1 MTRVFIWKNNSPQ
14 EWEEISFSAFS
25 KARRNGCF
33 TGRFFVETVKMFRDE
48 DDRIIM
54 ECSRKDF
61 EKYQQEDR
69 HSRYLQE
76 HEKSRSIF
84 PASHVGDRDGTEEG
98 YQDTDLFVDESV
110 DTAEQAIQNL
120 LLEDLHQA
128 LLKLSPAER
137 DSSNG
142 RPMESQVINRAFNKL
157 IKENGLPHV
166 VFHSL
171 RHSSITYKLK
181 LNGGDMKSVQGDSG
195 HAQVKM
201 VADVYSHIIDED
213 RCINAQRLEEA
224 FYSSKTPDPVEDTE
238 PKTADTA
245 VTESDESDAAK
256 ILELLKNPE
265 TAALLKQLAKAL

>member
-84 PASHVGDRDGTEEG
+84 PASHVGDRGGTEEG

-137 DSSNG
+137 DFILSYY
-142 RPMESQVINRAFNKL
+142 E
-157 IKENGLPHV
+157 
-166 VFHSL
+166 
-171 RHSSITYKLK
+171 
-181 LNGGDMKSVQGDSG
+181 MKIPN
-195 HAQVKM
+195 AT
-201 VADVYSHIIDED
+201 
-213 RCINAQRLEEA
+213 CLAQRYMDKISFALSYRT
-224 FYSSKTPDPVEDTE
+224 FSSMFCIRQ
-238 PKTADTA
+238 
-245 VTESDESDAAK
+245 SIR
-256 ILELLKNPE
+256 ILLNTCVLYLLIQN
-265 TAALLKQLAKAL
+265 LLSA

>member
-1 MTRVFIWKNNSPQ
+1 MRWEAYIAKYPFLRSNSLTTKNLNGGKDMTRVFIWKNNSPQ

-110 DTAEQAIQNL
+110 DTAEQAICNL
-120 LLEDLHQA
+120 LMADLHRA
-128 LLKLSPAER
+128 LQQLSQKER
-137 DSSNG
+137 SFILDYYG
-142 RPMESQVINRAFNKL
+142 MEKPSTL
-157 IKENGLPHV
+157 
-166 VFHSL
+166 
-171 RHSSITYKLK
+171 
-181 LNGGDMKSVQGDSG
+181 
-195 HAQVKM
+195 
-201 VADVYSHIIDED
+201 
-213 RCINAQRLEEA
+213 
-224 FYSSKTPDPVEDTE
+224 
-238 PKTADTA
+238 
-245 VTESDESDAAK
+245 
-256 ILELLKNPE
+256 
-265 TAALLKQLAKAL
+265 QLAKRYGISQPAAHKRLKKIEEKIKKLVIDF

>member
-1 MTRVFIWKNNSPQ
+1 MAGGENTSGLFLCPVLGGRYALGGVHSKISMTPFKFADYQEFERRKGYDESIHLENNSPQ

-110 DTAEQAIQNL
+110 DTAEQAICNL
-120 LLEDLHQA
+120 LMADLHRA
-128 LLKLSPAER
+128 LQQLSQKER
-137 DSSNG
+137 SFILDYYG
-142 RPMESQVINRAFNKL
+142 MEKPSTL
-157 IKENGLPHV
+157 
-166 VFHSL
+166 
-171 RHSSITYKLK
+171 
-181 LNGGDMKSVQGDSG
+181 
-195 HAQVKM
+195 
-201 VADVYSHIIDED
+201 
-213 RCINAQRLEEA
+213 
-224 FYSSKTPDPVEDTE
+224 
-238 PKTADTA
+238 
-245 VTESDESDAAK
+245 
-256 ILELLKNPE
+256 
-265 TAALLKQLAKAL
+265 QLAKRYGISQPAAHKRLKKIEEKIKKLVIDF

>member
-137 DSSNG
+137 DFILS
-142 RPMESQVINRAFNKL
+142 
-157 IKENGLPHV
+157 
-166 VFHSL
+166 
-171 RHSSITYKLK
+171 
-181 LNGGDMKSVQGDSG
+181 
-195 HAQVKM
+195 
-201 VADVYSHIIDED
+201 YSHIIDED

>member
-137 DSSNG
+137 DFILSYY
-142 RPMESQVINRAFNKL
+142 E
-157 IKENGLPHV
+157 
-166 VFHSL
+166 
-171 RHSSITYKLK
+171 
-181 LNGGDMKSVQGDSG
+181 MKIPN
-195 HAQVKM
+195 AT
-201 VADVYSHIIDED
+201 
-213 RCINAQRLEEA
+213 CLAQRYGITRQAADCKTDAEVYRGGCLSNSA
-224 FYSSKTPDPVEDTE
+224 FLIAYRNRF
-238 PKTADTA
+238 A
-245 VTESDESDAAK
+245 VRHFVRPPFVKFIAIAVWLCT
-256 ILELLKNPE
+256 
-265 TAALLKQLAKAL
+265 

>member
-84 PASHVGDRDGTEEG
+84 PASHVGDRGGTEEG

-110 DTAEQAIQNL
+110 DTAEQAIHERLYQQHIHGICLFFLNL
-120 LLEDLHQA
+120 PFLGR
-128 LLKLSPAER
+128 AER
-137 DSSNG
+137 NTGKVFGVQNVLRIVISGSNLFLCRIVRFCLHRNRFLQG
-142 RPMESQVINRAFNKL
+142 FGNLHIVFFQV
-157 IKENGLPHV
+157 
-166 VFHSL
+166 
-171 RHSSITYKLK
+171 
-181 LNGGDMKSVQGDSG
+181 
-195 HAQVKM
+195 
-201 VADVYSHIIDED
+201 
-213 RCINAQRLEEA
+213 
-224 FYSSKTPDPVEDTE
+224 
-238 PKTADTA
+238 
-245 VTESDESDAAK
+245 
-256 ILELLKNPE
+256 
-265 TAALLKQLAKAL
+265 

>member
-1 MTRVFIWKNNSPQ
+1 MAGGENTSGLFLCPVLGGRYALGGVHSKISMTPFKFADYQEFERRKGYDESIHLKNNSPQ

-137 DSSNG
+137 DFILSYYEMKIPNATCLAQRYG
-142 RPMESQVINRAFNKL
+142 
-157 IKENGLPHV
+157 
-166 VFHSL
+166 
-171 RHSSITYKLK
+171 ITRQAADKRLKKLK
-181 LNGGDMKSVQGDSG
+181 KNKKVGCDFLKSG
-195 HAQVKM
+195 
-201 VADVYSHIIDED
+201 
-213 RCINAQRLEEA
+213 
-224 FYSSKTPDPVEDTE
+224 SSK
-238 PKTADTA
+238 
-245 VTESDESDAAK
+245 
-256 ILELLKNPE
+256 
-265 TAALLKQLAKAL
+265 

>member
-1 MTRVFIWKNNSPQ
+1 MSLKQP
-14 EWEEISFSAFS
+14 
-25 KARRNGCF
+25 
-33 TGRFFVETVKMFRDE
+33 D
-48 DDRIIM
+48 IM

-137 DSSNG
+137 DFILSYYEMKIPNATCLCWIALKIGMPASSTIKKWMVH
-142 RPMESQVINRAFNKL
+142 RPER
-157 IKENGLPHV
+157 
-166 VFHSL
+166 
-171 RHSSITYKLK
+171 
-181 LNGGDMKSVQGDSG
+181 NGG
-195 HAQVKM
+195 
-201 VADVYSHIIDED
+201 IL
-213 RCINAQRLEEA
+213 RCQFRKWRI
-224 FYSSKTPDPVEDTE
+224 FWG
-238 PKTADTA
+238 
-245 VTESDESDAAK
+245 
-256 ILELLKNPE
+256 
-265 TAALLKQLAKAL
+265 

>member
-1 MTRVFIWKNNSPQ
+1 MNRRSLFFI
-14 EWEEISFSAFS
+14 
-25 KARRNGCF
+25 
-33 TGRFFVETVKMFRDE
+33 ETVKMFRDE

-76 HEKSRSIF
+76 HEKSCSIF

-137 DSSNG
+137 DFILSYY
-142 RPMESQVINRAFNKL
+142 E
-157 IKENGLPHV
+157 
-166 VFHSL
+166 
-171 RHSSITYKLK
+171 
-181 LNGGDMKSVQGDSG
+181 MKIPN
-195 HAQVKM
+195 AT
-201 VADVYSHIIDED
+201 
-213 RCINAQRLEEA
+213 CLAQRYGITRQAADKRLKKIEE
-224 FYSSKTPDPVEDTE
+224 
-238 PKTADTA
+238 
-245 VTESDESDAAK
+245 K
-256 ILELLKNPE
+256 IKKLV
-265 TAALLKQLAKAL
+265 AIF

>member
-1 MTRVFIWKNNSPQ
+1 MAGGENTSGLFLCPVLGGRYALGGVHSKISMTPFKFADYQEFERRKGYDESIHLKNNSPQ

-137 DSSNG
+137 DFILSYYEMKIPNATCLAQRYG
-142 RPMESQVINRAFNKL
+142 
-157 IKENGLPHV
+157 
-166 VFHSL
+166 
-171 RHSSITYKLK
+171 ITRQAADKRLKKLK
-181 LNGGDMKSVQGDSG
+181 K
-195 HAQVKM
+195 K
-201 VADVYSHIIDED
+201 
-213 RCINAQRLEEA
+213 
-224 FYSSKTPDPVEDTE
+224 
-238 PKTADTA
+238 
-245 VTESDESDAAK
+245 
-256 ILELLKNPE
+256 
-265 TAALLKQLAKAL
+265 

>member
-33 TGRFFVETVKMFRDE
+33 TGRSFVETVKMFRDE

-137 DSSNG
+137 DFILSYY
-142 RPMESQVINRAFNKL
+142 E
-157 IKENGLPHV
+157 
-166 VFHSL
+166 
-171 RHSSITYKLK
+171 
-181 LNGGDMKSVQGDSG
+181 MKIPN
-195 HAQVKM
+195 AT
-201 VADVYSHIIDED
+201 
-213 RCINAQRLEEA
+213 CLAQRYGITRQAADKRLKKIEE
-224 FYSSKTPDPVEDTE
+224 
-238 PKTADTA
+238 
-245 VTESDESDAAK
+245 K
-256 ILELLKNPE
+256 IKKLV
-265 TAALLKQLAKAL
+265 AIF

>member
-84 PASHVGDRDGTEEG
+84 PVSHVGDRDGTEEG

-137 DSSNG
+137 DFILSYYEMKIPNATCLAKRYTCDFPRIRRFDTALELHG
-142 RPMESQVINRAFNKL
+142 MTGTL
-157 IKENGLPHV
+157 IC
-166 VFHSL
+166 FD
-171 RHSSITYKLK
+171 Y
-181 LNGGDMKSVQGDSG
+181 Q
-195 HAQVKM
+195 
-201 VADVYSHIIDED
+201 
-213 RCINAQRLEEA
+213 EEA
-224 FYSSKTPDPVEDTE
+224 LREICGQRVILQSIDFQQFERSVLYS
-238 PKTADTA
+238 
-245 VTESDESDAAK
+245 
-256 ILELLKNPE
+256 
-265 TAALLKQLAKAL
+265 

>member
-1 MTRVFIWKNNSPQ
+1 MAGGENTSGLFLCPVLGGRYALGGVHSKISMTPFKFADYQEFERRRVFIWKNNSPQ

-76 HEKSRSIF
+76 HEKSCSIF

-137 DSSNG
+137 DFILSYY
-142 RPMESQVINRAFNKL
+142 E
-157 IKENGLPHV
+157 
-166 VFHSL
+166 
-171 RHSSITYKLK
+171 
-181 LNGGDMKSVQGDSG
+181 MKIPN
-195 HAQVKM
+195 AT
-201 VADVYSHIIDED
+201 
-213 RCINAQRLEEA
+213 CLAQRYGITRQAADKRLKKIEE
-224 FYSSKTPDPVEDTE
+224 
-238 PKTADTA
+238 
-245 VTESDESDAAK
+245 K
-256 ILELLKNPE
+256 IKKLV
-265 TAALLKQLAKAL
+265 AIF

>member
-1 MTRVFIWKNNSPQ
+1 MAGGENTSGLFLCPVLGGRYALGGVHSKISMTPFKFADYQEFERRKGNNSPQ

-120 LLEDLHQA
+120 LLEDLHQP

-137 DSSNG
+137 DFILSYY
-142 RPMESQVINRAFNKL
+142 E
-157 IKENGLPHV
+157 
-166 VFHSL
+166 
-171 RHSSITYKLK
+171 
-181 LNGGDMKSVQGDSG
+181 MKIPN
-195 HAQVKM
+195 AT
-201 VADVYSHIIDED
+201 
-213 RCINAQRLEEA
+213 CLAQRYGITRQAADKRLKKIEE
-224 FYSSKTPDPVEDTE
+224 
-238 PKTADTA
+238 
-245 VTESDESDAAK
+245 K
-256 ILELLKNPE
+256 IKKLV
-265 TAALLKQLAKAL
+265 AIF

>member
-76 HEKSRSIF
+76 HEKSCSIF

-137 DSSNG
+137 DFS
-142 RPMESQVINRAFNKL
+142 
-157 IKENGLPHV
+157 GLPCQA
-166 VFHSL
+166 SE
-171 RHSSITYKLK
+171 R
-181 LNGGDMKSVQGDSG
+181 NGDECTAERNGQP
-195 HAQVKM
+195 HLTQRQHCPQCHEP
-201 VADVYSHIIDED
+201 VA
-213 RCINAQRLEEA
+213 
-224 FYSSKTPDPVEDTE
+224 
-238 PKTADTA
+238 
-245 VTESDESDAAK
+245 
-256 ILELLKNPE
+256 
-265 TAALLKQLAKAL
+265 

>member
-33 TGRFFVETVKMFRDE
+33 TGRYFVETVKMFRDE

-110 DTAEQAIQNL
+110 DTAEQAICNL
-120 LLEDLHQA
+120 LMADLHRA
-128 LLKLSPAER
+128 LQKLSQKER
-137 DSSNG
+137 SFILDYYG
-142 RPMESQVINRAFNKL
+142 MEKPSTL
-157 IKENGLPHV
+157 
-166 VFHSL
+166 
-171 RHSSITYKLK
+171 
-181 LNGGDMKSVQGDSG
+181 
-195 HAQVKM
+195 
-201 VADVYSHIIDED
+201 
-213 RCINAQRLEEA
+213 
-224 FYSSKTPDPVEDTE
+224 
-238 PKTADTA
+238 
-245 VTESDESDAAK
+245 
-256 ILELLKNPE
+256 
-265 TAALLKQLAKAL
+265 QLAKRYGITRQAADKRLKKIEEKIKKLVAIF

>member
-61 EKYQQEDR
+61 EKSQQEDR

-110 DTAEQAIQNL
+110 DTAEQAICNL
-120 LLEDLHQA
+120 LMADLHRA
-128 LLKLSPAER
+128 LQKLSQKERAFILDYYSMEKPSTLKLAKKYGISQPAAHKRLKKIE
-137 DSSNG
+137 
-142 RPMESQVINRAFNKL
+142 EKIKKLVIDF
-157 IKENGLPHV
+157 
-166 VFHSL
+166 
-171 RHSSITYKLK
+171 
-181 LNGGDMKSVQGDSG
+181 
-195 HAQVKM
+195 
-201 VADVYSHIIDED
+201 
-213 RCINAQRLEEA
+213 
-224 FYSSKTPDPVEDTE
+224 
-238 PKTADTA
+238 
-245 VTESDESDAAK
+245 
-256 ILELLKNPE
+256 
-265 TAALLKQLAKAL
+265 

>member
-1 MTRVFIWKNNSPQ
+1 MAGGENTSGLFLCPVLGGRYALGGVHSKISMTPFKFADYQEFERRKDMTRVFIWKNNSPQ

-76 HEKSRSIF
+76 HEKSCSIF

-137 DSSNG
+137 DFILSYY
-142 RPMESQVINRAFNKL
+142 E
-157 IKENGLPHV
+157 
-166 VFHSL
+166 
-171 RHSSITYKLK
+171 
-181 LNGGDMKSVQGDSG
+181 MKIPN
-195 HAQVKM
+195 AT
-201 VADVYSHIIDED
+201 
-213 RCINAQRLEEA
+213 CLAQRYGITRQAADKRLKK
-224 FYSSKTPDPVEDTE
+224 SK
-238 PKTADTA
+238 K
-245 VTESDESDAAK
+245 K
-256 ILELLKNPE
+256 
-265 TAALLKQLAKAL
+265 

>member
-33 TGRFFVETVKMFRDE
+33 TGCFFVETVKMFRDE

-128 LLKLSPAER
+128 LLKLRPAER
-137 DSSNG
+137 DFILSYY
-142 RPMESQVINRAFNKL
+142 E
-157 IKENGLPHV
+157 
-166 VFHSL
+166 
-171 RHSSITYKLK
+171 
-181 LNGGDMKSVQGDSG
+181 MKIPN
-195 HAQVKM
+195 AT
-201 VADVYSHIIDED
+201 
-213 RCINAQRLEEA
+213 CLAQRYGITRQAADKRLKKIEE
-224 FYSSKTPDPVEDTE
+224 
-238 PKTADTA
+238 
-245 VTESDESDAAK
+245 K
-256 ILELLKNPE
+256 IKKLV
-265 TAALLKQLAKAL
+265 AIF

>member
-1 MTRVFIWKNNSPQ
+1 MAGGENTSGLFLCPVLGGRYALGGVHSKISMTPFKFADYQEFERRKDMTRVFIWKNNSPQ

-137 DSSNG
+137 DFILSYY
-142 RPMESQVINRAFNKL
+142 E
-157 IKENGLPHV
+157 
-166 VFHSL
+166 
-171 RHSSITYKLK
+171 
-181 LNGGDMKSVQGDSG
+181 MKIPN
-195 HAQVKM
+195 AT
-201 VADVYSHIIDED
+201 
-213 RCINAQRLEEA
+213 CLAQRYGITRQAADKRLKKIEE
-224 FYSSKTPDPVEDTE
+224 
-238 PKTADTA
+238 
-245 VTESDESDAAK
+245 K
-256 ILELLKNPE
+256 IKKLV
-265 TAALLKQLAKAL
+265 AIF

>member
-48 DDRIIM
+48 D
-54 ECSRKDF
+54 
-61 EKYQQEDR
+61 DR

-137 DSSNG
+137 DFILSYY
-142 RPMESQVINRAFNKL
+142 E
-157 IKENGLPHV
+157 
-166 VFHSL
+166 
-171 RHSSITYKLK
+171 
-181 LNGGDMKSVQGDSG
+181 MKIPN
-195 HAQVKM
+195 AT
-201 VADVYSHIIDED
+201 
-213 RCINAQRLEEA
+213 CLAQRYGITRQAADKRLKKIEE
-224 FYSSKTPDPVEDTE
+224 
-238 PKTADTA
+238 
-245 VTESDESDAAK
+245 K
-256 ILELLKNPE
+256 IKKLV
-265 TAALLKQLAKAL
+265 AIF

>member
-1 MTRVFIWKNNSPQ
+1 MAGGENTSGLFLCPVLGGRYALGGVHSKISMTPFKFADYQEFERRKDMTRVFIWKNNSPQ

-110 DTAEQAIQNL
+110 DTAEQAICNL
-120 LLEDLHQA
+120 LMADLHRA
-128 LLKLSPAER
+128 LQQLSQKER
-137 DSSNG
+137 SFILDYYG
-142 RPMESQVINRAFNKL
+142 MEKPSTL
-157 IKENGLPHV
+157 
-166 VFHSL
+166 
-171 RHSSITYKLK
+171 
-181 LNGGDMKSVQGDSG
+181 
-195 HAQVKM
+195 
-201 VADVYSHIIDED
+201 
-213 RCINAQRLEEA
+213 
-224 FYSSKTPDPVEDTE
+224 
-238 PKTADTA
+238 
-245 VTESDESDAAK
+245 
-256 ILELLKNPE
+256 
-265 TAALLKQLAKAL
+265 QLAKRYGISQPAAHKRLKKIEEKIKKLVIDF